1 MENQKFGIQ
10 KIKEVLKFAFSFG
23 EAFDKSF
30 ADKKFTWEDSA
41 NFLPVFINA
50 GDAFTDVKNIIQEIK
65 DLDSAEID
73 ELNLFIKKEF
83 DLENDAIEGFIE
95 SGIELA
101 FNIYNL
107 VFKVIRHKK
116 DKNLPPQVD

>member
-1 MENQKFGIQ
+1 MGISSDESHQ
-10 KIKEVLKFAFSFG
+10 R
-23 EAFDKSF
+23 
-30 ADKKFTWEDSA
+30 KKRY
-41 NFLPVFINA
+41 
-50 GDAFTDVKNIIQEIK
+50 G

-101 FNIYNL
+101 FNIYIL
-107 VFKVIRHKK
+107 LFKVIRHKT